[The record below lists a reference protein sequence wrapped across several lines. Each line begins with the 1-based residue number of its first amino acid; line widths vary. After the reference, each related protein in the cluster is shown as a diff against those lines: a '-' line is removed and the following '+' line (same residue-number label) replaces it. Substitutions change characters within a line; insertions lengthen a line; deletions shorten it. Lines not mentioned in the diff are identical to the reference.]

1 MACFHLG
8 ERFTE
13 VIALFRRSDAHRS
26 AITFGSFLLQIVGF
40 EEMAHVVGHVRANII
55 ATIDQFPDRDFRILD
70 IHEQQCLNSIDVIN
84 SHLTEL
90 ITDDIEITSMQSLDQ
105 AGDVTI

>member
-26 AITFGSFLLQIVGF
+26 AITFGSFLLQI
-40 EEMAHVVGHVRANII
+40 
-55 ATIDQFPDRDFRILD
+55 D
-70 IHEQQCLNSIDVIN
+70 
-84 SHLTEL
+84 
-90 ITDDIEITSMQSLDQ
+90 
-105 AGDVTI
+105 